1 MQTTTSSMQ
10 QSLARTSRL
19 SSRPAVTQQFHSS
32 VVRPAARRCTSAP
45 QAFLRGGCG
54 MPSGYR
60 RADQQ
65 VLDQMLRE
73 VMGLSSPGSQQAARD
88 YKLPLPVDAAD
99 EGSAYV
105 FRADIPGVLRQDLRV
120 QTKDNKLTIS
130 GKRERSSQPQDG
142 SQQRLERTFGKFSR
156 QLRLPEDADCNSIK
170 AKVDNGV
177 LTVTISKLEKLPGVE
192 EVQVVF

>member
-1 MQTTTSSMQ
+1 MQTTMSSMQ

-19 SSRPAVTQQFHSS
+19 SSRPAVSQQLRAS
-32 VVRPAARRCTSAP
+32 VIRPAARRGASAP
-45 QAFLRGGCG
+45 EAFLRGRCG
-54 MPSGYR
+54 MPSGNR

-73 VMGLSSPGSQQAARD
+73 VMGLSFSGAQQAGRD
-88 YKLPLPVDAAD
+88 FELPLPIDAAD

-105 FRADIPGVLRQDLRV
+105 FRADIPGVLRQDLKV

-142 SQQRLERTFGKFSR
+142 SKQRLERAFGKFFR
-156 QLRLPEDADCNSIK
+156 QLRLPEDSDCNSIK

-192 EVQVVF
+192 EVQVDF